1 MTASSVRPAG
11 RVDHLKKSPGSPP
24 PGSAAN
30 TLLPVSRHL
39 ASAIVV
45 FALSTAAAFY
55 FAAQEHLAWP
65 VPVRQPW
72 SDALAINL
80 AHYWTWG
87 ATVPVVAALARFSP
101 VGSGWR
107 VWSLGI
113 HLIAAVILTL
123 AEIVLV
129 MLVLWSLG
137 IDTRPVTATL
147 VKAKV
152 VANFYS
158 SFPTYWLILFVVLTL
173 DYQGK
178 YRDRELTAERLE
190 RQLAEARLDA
200 LRAQLNP
207 HFLFNALNSISSLM
221 YVDAAAAD
229 TMIRKLGDLLRVS
242 LNRGRGA
249 DIRLRDELNFV
260 QGYLEIERLRFEDR
274 LKVSLEI
281 EEAVLDATVPAF
293 TLQPLVENAVHHAI
307 APRRGGRVDIS
318 AWQDE
323 SWLHLAVTDDGP
335 GMPEQL
341 REGLGL
347 ANTRA

>member
-1 MTASSVRPAG
+1 MRCSAHHRATSSRRSWCLLCRRPRG
-11 RVDHLKKSPGSPP
+11 FISRHRPISPGQP
-24 PGSAAN
+24 
-30 TLLPVSRHL
+30 
-39 ASAIVV
+39 
-45 FALSTAAAFY
+45 LS
-55 FAAQEHLAWP
+55 
-65 VPVRQPW
+65 
-72 SDALAINL
+72 DI
-80 AHYWTWG
+80 
-87 ATVPVVAALARFSP
+87 
-101 VGSGWR
+101 
-107 VWSLGI
+107 
-113 HLIAAVILTL
+113 
-123 AEIVLV
+123 
-129 MLVLWSLG
+129 
-137 IDTRPVTATL
+137 
-147 VKAKV
+147 
-152 VANFYS
+152 YS
-158 SFPTYWLILFVVLTL
+158 SFPTYWLILLVVLTL

-200 LRAQLNP
+200 LRNQLNP
-207 HFLFNALNSISSLM
+207 HFLFNALNSVSSLM

-260 QGYLEIERLRFEDR
+260 QGYLEIERLRVEDR
-274 LKVSLEI
+274 LTVSLEI
-281 EEAVLDATVPAF
+281 EDAVLDATVPAF

-347 ANTRA
+347 ANTRARLEHVYGRADPLRIVGLPNGRLRVEIVIPFRRDPPPLVKVDEGTQRANRRRSNGQWVRPTRGI